1 MKFFFLAVSLFL
13 TLYINAKEINKEDF
27 PLIQPISVE
36 KSANGAKSY
45 FSDVD
50 KDGVSD
56 DKDKCQETVAGA
68 NVDIFGCIVLDDN
81 DNDGVSNIDDKCPD
95 SQDGATVNL
104 DGCEPD
110 NDNDGVP
117 DSIDQCSDTTEEFT
131 VDKVGCP
138 KGRILD
144 LEFNNKNNA
153 LTPQSV
159 EIIEEFAEILHEN
172 IGYQVIIY
180 SFTDNT
186 KSESANKKV
195 TKNRAKAV
203 MNVLIDLGIKLTR
216 LTAIGMGS
224 KSPLVENDTPEGQ
237 AKNNRI
243 EVELLQ

>member
-1 MKFFFLAVSLFL
+1 MKLFFLAISFFSFVYL
-13 TLYINAKEINKEDF
+13 NAVEVNKDNF

-36 KSANGAKSY
+36 TATKTTKGY
-45 FSDVD
+45 FADLD

-56 DKDKCQETVAGA
+56 DKDKCQETPTGA
-68 NVDIFGCIVLDDN
+68 NVDIFGCIILDDN
-81 DNDGVSNIDDKCPD
+81 DRDGVSNVDDKCPN

-117 DSIDQCSDTTEEFT
+117 DSIDKCPYTTEEFS

-138 KGRILD
+138 KSRILNI
-144 LEFNNKNNA
+144 EFNNNNNA
-153 LTPQSV
+153 LSPQSL
-159 EIIEEFAEILHEN
+159 EIIDEFAELLNEN

-186 KSESANKKV
+186 KDEQVNKKI
-195 TKNRAKAV
+195 TKSRAKTV
-203 MNVLIDLGIKLTR
+203 MNALIKREIKLTR

-224 KSPLVENDTPEGQ
+224 KDPISDNDTDEGQ

-243 EVELLQ
+243 EVEILQ